1 MKSNR
6 ERNTWQVVFVA
17 AQVEGEPSNAHNRP
31 AILHRAAVSCL
42 RYLAIATFVT
52 VVVGGFPAMALKF

>member
-1 MKSNR
+1 MKSNT

-17 AQVEGEPSNAHNRP
+17 AHVEGEPLDSLDRR
-31 AILHRAAVSCL
+31 AIMHRAAVSCL

-52 VVVGGFPAMALKF
+52 VVVGGFPAMA

>member
-6 ERNTWQVVFVA
+6 ERTTWQVVFVA
-17 AQVEGEPSNAHNRP
+17 AQVESEALDSHNRP
-31 AILHRAAVSCL
+31 AILHRAAVGCL

-52 VVVGGFPAMALKF
+52 VVVGGFPAMA